1 MRCGSCSH
9 GSGQVFS
16 MSKRRCFF
24 ACTSRVLVSLLCQ
37 ENKQTNLVL
46 LQPAIGPI
54 IKKRISRPSQQIQV
68 SVLLLEREKENNW
81 CPTLAESVSVL
92 HLKTAIRVRADYCRT
107 RATSNE
113 WSRVTLILSRQTMLN
128 NGEEEDDTRI

>member
-1 MRCGSCSH
+1 MRQLLARQWPG
-9 GSGQVFS
+9 VFYVE
-16 MSKRRCFF
+16 KALLF
-24 ACTSRVLVSLLCQ
+24 ACTSRVLVSLLCE

-54 IKKRISRPSQQIQV
+54 IKKRISRPSQQIQA
-68 SVLLLEREKENNW
+68 SVLVLEGENNW

-92 HLKTAIRVRADYCRT
+92 HLKTAIRVRANYCRT

-128 NGEEEDDTRI
+128 NGEEDDTCMHRV